1 MNVDTMIEVN
11 EAGKIV
17 HSDPLDRSV
26 VAKAISDR
34 RKYGAIRPDL
44 AMAVHASFCRR
55 NASEG
60 TCFNRSVAISAIDS
74 IVADVVL
81 MAKWNWLGAGNTD
94 FGDVGRFVN
103 GRQRS
108 HQRDQ

>member
-1 MNVDTMIEVN
+1 MTGGATNSFVNVDAVVEVN

-17 HSDPLDRSV
+17 YTDPLDRSV
-26 VAKAISDR
+26 VAKTISDR
-34 RKYGAIRPDL
+34 RQYRAIRPDL

-74 IVADVVL
+74 IVADVML
-81 MAKWNWLGAGNTD
+81 MAKWDGLGARNTD
-94 FGDVGRFVN
+94 FGDVG
-103 GRQRS
+103 
-108 HQRDQ
+108 